1 MMSAP
6 PPRPLGARAAGP
18 VPDDGQP
25 AQALPTIEVASLLAG
40 GREAVIL
47 HNGERYRLRV
57 TANDKLILTK

>member
-1 MMSAP
+1 MISAP
-6 PPRPLGARAAGP
+6 PPRPRITPLGRKP
-18 VPDDGQP
+18 LDDM
-25 AQALPTIEVASLLAG
+25 ALAEPIPTVEVTSLLGG